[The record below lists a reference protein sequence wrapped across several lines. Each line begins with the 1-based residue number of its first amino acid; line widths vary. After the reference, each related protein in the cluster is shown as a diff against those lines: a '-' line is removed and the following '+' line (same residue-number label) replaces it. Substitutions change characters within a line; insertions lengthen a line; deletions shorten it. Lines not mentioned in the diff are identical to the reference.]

1 MRKHFLLLF
10 MALMSLTGWA
20 QTADLLDADVSFSH
34 IQYGGGFPVM
44 QVLYKGQVLEQDVH
58 FTWDGKYYTDA
69 ACETE
74 AEAPLAV
81 TGEGEK
87 YYVKLIGK
95 EGTVYENSATK
106 GWFTVEPADLKITS
120 ITNVEKD
127 YNGEYSDIE
136 VSIDD
141 ITFDGFVLEEDE
153 DNLTVADHIY
163 VQYGPADDPAINAG
177 SYTITGV
184 TGISSGNY
192 NITIELADANNKAK
206 INAVAFPEEENLFV
220 ITPSVVTYSAEAA
233 TLPTVTTSLTEDDYT
248 IAWYNNAECAG
259 DAIAEPKDA
268 GKYYAKITGK
278 GNYNVE
284 DVANNVVTF
293 DEPMLTIN
301 RKAVIAYVNNMEKV
315 YDGHEA
321 ALDEEGNEAE
331 LIFNGLIATDVE
343 ADAIKA
349 LFDATFVADGDHIN
363 AGTYAM
369 VPATGANV
377 VETDQEGNTTYEVIS
392 NYTIKLLNTGIY
404 TITKRPVSVKAKT
417 QTFVFNGEERAID
430 TNIKAAT
437 VEVTAATETTGLV
450 GQDNL
455 ATIAE
460 LFSLSQKEGVTIK
473 AQGTYEG
480 AIVITPQVVEGANY
494 SIEGTDGDA
503 EVTGKALILL
513 ASTFTK
519 PYGYTVDFSKDF
531 SVVNTANLTADDWK
545 AVPEFTVSQ
554 GDKTFKEGDLLP
566 TGTYTI
572 TISNA
577 ADIIPDNYEFEG
589 VEGVDLYTGELTI
602 TALPIT
608 ININPVNLNA
618 GATVDDLKRYA
629 SVADYT
635 AQLVDA
641 ADKDEIDE
649 AIEFAFAEG
658 VLIDGKL
665 GSAADYVNNPAFN
678 AETNT
683 YTGGVVAAEIEND
696 KYDITIVAGNIK
708 IGAAGTLVLDPTDT
722 QLNLKIEDAAGAE
735 ENAFNVSFANLT
747 MRANEWYA
755 MVLPFDIDPKEM
767 VYAAKRYVIF
777 NELNKAGTTAEA
789 FKFTLKFEPI
799 EAGTPFL
806 VKFAGDEGEVVNW
819 SEFGA
824 EGVAFAAVEISDKI
838 TETETD
844 YVTFTG
850 TYDSDKELQ
859 GSRTDGSENYV
870 WWLCDKS
877 YKEGA
882 KGNNWLKPMSKP
894 HPVKPMEA
902 WLVGNT
908 ETWEGYAPRI
918 TVEDFDGQTTS
929 IKSISV
935 EQIHN
940 MTVDGMY
947 NLNGMKMNNVPTQK
961 GIYIINGKKVVIK

>member
-1 MRKHFLLLF
+1 
-10 MALMSLTGWA
+10 MAFMSLTGWA

-44 QVLYKGQVLEQDVH
+44 QVLYKGQVLEQNVH

-74 AEAPLAV
+74 AETPLAV

-106 GWFTVEPADLKITS
+106 GWFTVEPADLKITA
-120 ITNVEKD
+120 IADVEKD

-153 DNLTVADHIY
+153 DDLTVADHIY

-177 SYTITGV
+177 LYTITGI

-192 NITIELADANNKAK
+192 NITIDLEDEDNKAK
-206 INAVAFPEEENLFV
+206 INAIAFPEEEDLFV
-220 ITPSVVTYSAEAA
+220 ISPSEVTYSAAPAE
-233 TLPTVTTSLTEDDYT
+233 LPTVTTSLTEDDYT
-248 IAWYNNAECAG
+248 IAWYNNAECEG
-259 DAIAEPKDA
+259 DAIAAPTNA
-268 GKYYAKITGK
+268 GVYYAKITGK

-284 DVANNVVTF
+284 DVPENVVTF

-315 YDGHEA
+315 YDGDEA

-331 LIFNGLIATDVE
+331 LIFNGLIATDE
-343 ADAIKA
+343 DANAIKA
-349 LFDATFVADGDHIN
+349 QFDATFVAEGDHIN

-369 VPATGANV
+369 VPATEARV
-377 VETDQEGNTTYEVIS
+377 LETDEEGNTTYEGIS

-430 TNIKAAT
+430 TEIKAAT

-450 GQDNL
+450 GEDNL

-460 LFSLSQKEGVTIK
+460 LFTLSQKEDVTI
-473 AQGTYEG
+473 QGTYEG

-494 SIEGTDGDA
+494 SINGTDGDA
-503 EVTGKALILL
+503 VVTGKALILL

-519 PYGYTVDFSKDF
+519 PYGYTVDFSNDF
-531 SVVNTANLTADDWK
+531 SVVNTANLTLDDWK
-545 AVPEFTVSQ
+545 VAPEFTVSQ
-554 GDKTFKEGDLLP
+554 GDDTFEEGDLLLP
-566 TGTYTI
+566 GTYTI

-589 VEGVDLYTGELTI
+589 VEGEDLYTGELTI
-602 TALPIT
+602 TKKEIEIQ
-608 ININPVNLNA
+608 INQVNLNT
-618 GATVDDLKRYA
+618 GATVDDLNRYA

-641 ADKDEIDE
+641 ADKDEIDA
-649 AIEFAFAEG
+649 AIAEDGFAFAEALALNEG
-658 VLIDGKL
+658 ALKAAAEYAEDG
-665 GSAADYVNNPAFN
+665 NFN
-678 AETNT
+678 AETKI
-683 YTGGVVAAEIEND
+683 YTNGVVFAAEGIDND
-696 KYDITIVAGNIK
+696 KYDITILAGNIK

-722 QLNLKIEDAAGAE
+722 QLSLKIEDAADAE
-735 ENAFNVSFANLT
+735 EEYAVSFANLE
-747 MRANEWYA
+747 MNVNEWYA

-777 NELNKAGTTAEA
+777 NELNKAGTTDQN

-799 EAGTPFL
+799 PAGTPFL
-806 VKFAGDEGEVVNW
+806 VKFAANADDAEDAVVDW
-819 SEFGA
+819 SEFNFGEA
-824 EGVAFAAVEISDKI
+824 TFEIKDDI
-838 TETETD
+838 EATVTD
-844 YVTFTG
+844 FVTFDG
-850 TYDSDKELQ
+850 TYTAFSMQNNKNGENEADLQ
-859 GSRTDGSENYV
+859 DRV
-870 WWLCDKS
+870 WWLCDTGYNGK
-877 YKEGA
+877 
-882 KGNNWLKPMSKP
+882 NTWLKPTNKP
-894 HPVKPMEA
+894 HTVAPMEA
-902 WLVGNT
+902 YLKAANDWT
-908 ETWEGYAPRI
+908 EYAPTF
-918 TVEDFDGQTTS
+918 TVEDFDGQTTA
-929 IKSISV
+929 IKSLSADKI
-935 EQIHN
+935 N
-940 MTVDGMY
+940 
-947 NLNGMKMNNVPTQK
+947 NLNVVTEGWYTVGGMKLQGAPTQK
-961 GIYIINGKKVVIK
+961 GVYINNGKKVVVK